1 MVIRIGKASDNDFV
15 ANDPHV
21 SRYHAILTRD
31 EKGDL
36 FIEDTDSTNG
46 TFVNGDRVIKK
57 KVTPSDTVTL
67 GANYELNI
75 KSILKSDNDYSEE
88 FAALKPIYDNYIKEK
103 IRIQSSN
110 QFKTRVLQ
118 SLPFALIGIFGL
130 LIGVIGKHNQGIFI
144 GSLIIAICAP
154 TLGIYLSARQSA
166 KIPALLQRLSNRF
179 KINYVCPKCGTFLGE
194 IPWES
199 LANKKRC
206 SIGTCRAKWVKK

>member
-1 MVIRIGKASDNDFV
+1 MVIRIGKAIDNDFV
-15 ANDPHV
+15 ANDSHV
-21 SRYHAILTRD
+21 SRYHARLTRD
-31 EKGDL
+31 EKGNL
-36 FIEDTDSTNG
+36 FIEDTESTNG

-57 KVTPSDTVTL
+57 KITPSDIVTL
-67 GANYELNI
+67 GNNYTLNI
-75 KSILKSDNDYSEE
+75 SEVLKSDNDYSEE
-88 FAALKPIYDNYIKEK
+88 FAALKPVYDNYIKEK

-110 QFKTRVLQ
+110 QFKTRLLQ
-118 SLPFALIGIFGL
+118 SLPFAIIGILGL
-130 LIGVIGKHNQGIFI
+130 TIGVIGKHNQGVFI

-166 KIPALLQRLSNRF
+166 KIPALLQNLSNQF

-206 SIGTCRAKWVKK
+206 SLSTCRAKWVKK